1 MAMVVHA
8 AMLVTFKLCLPL
20 LLAALVAGL
29 LVAIL
34 QAVTQVSDS
43 SLSFLPKLVATGA
56 SIWVSGPFL
65 VRTLAD
71 FTHGVMDR
79 LIAIGGR

>member
-1 MAMVVHA
+1 
-8 AMLVTFKLCLPL
+8 
-20 LLAALVAGL
+20 
-29 LVAIL
+29 
-34 QAVTQVSDS
+34 VTQVSDS